1 VTIDLNVVLA
11 VLSGLLFFGFVAFFA
26 FLIYHQREVEPKEPR
41 FTGAEIIEQHYAPGA
56 TVEQP
61 TPYYVAPIPAA
72 PDPLEI
78 SANLDKKIVIGGG
91 MVFGFFA
98 LLGVYF
104 FYLFVLRA
112 DASADPGR
120 WRDRVAFSHQEE
132 KLIER
137 GRNLYANFCFDCHG
151 KTGLG
156 SADPSRKDL
165 PGLPLNKPDFKYVTL
180 MADPAKLK
188 AAQDLIT
195 HTIER
200 GRNKG
205 PGQISMPAWSD
216 KEGGSLNDEQIEQLV
231 SFIMKGTDA
240 DWADVV
246 TVRQHS
252 QGPED
257 GHLPLEPNPPKPQ
270 AVSGAAAGQQLTVGN
285 PQQPCITCHSF
296 DPSKTSP
303 IPQAPNLGRY
313 GVEGPLN
320 DENKR
325 AKASGDAD
333 WLFKWVSNAPGI
345 KPGIVMPAFSS
356 KNGGQ
361 LSDDQIKAI
370 VEYLNTLGK

>member
-1 VTIDLNVVLA
+1 RPPGERVGSEGPRDHRVTIDLNVVLA

-156 SADPSRKDL
+156 SADPSQAGL
-165 PGLPLNKPDFKYVTL
+165 PGLPLNRPQFKYENIKNDPTTL
-180 MADPAKLK
+180 KSTT
-188 AAQDLIT
+188 DLIT
-195 HTIER
+195 LTIER
-200 GRNKG
+200 GRAKT
-205 PGQISMPAWSD
+205 PPAISMPAWSTTD
-216 KEGGSLNDEQIEQLV
+216 GGPLNDEQIQQLIN
-231 SFIMKGTDA
+231 FIMYGTDA

-246 TVRQHS
+246 TVRQH
-252 QGPED
+252 
-257 GHLPLEPNPPKPQ
+257 
-270 AVSGAAAGQQLTVGN
+270 
-285 PQQPCITCHSF
+285 
-296 DPSKTSP
+296 
-303 IPQAPNLGRY
+303 
-313 GVEGPLN
+313 
-320 DENKR
+320 
-325 AKASGDAD
+325 
-333 WLFKWVSNAPGI
+333 
-345 KPGIVMPAFSS
+345 
-356 KNGGQ
+356 
-361 LSDDQIKAI
+361 
-370 VEYLNTLGK
+370 